1 METSFVLPGLS
12 GEVSAGFEPVRDTFA
27 RLWDNI
33 EIGASLSIYQGGEPI
48 INLWGGFTDRA
59 ATIPW
64 QRDSL
69 VNTYSTTKGIVAL
82 ALALLVDRCDL
93 DYDAPVIDYW
103 PQFGAE
109 SKFPIS
115 VAQLLS
121 HQAGLY
127 QFEPAITVDDLY
139 AWQART
145 FQLASQAPAW
155 TPGSAFGYHSIT
167 WGFLAG
173 ELIRQISGMSAG
185 AFIQENLS
193 TPLNAAFY
201 LGVPEEHQHHCTEL
215 IGPNHARKLI
225 EVNRKPVLKQLS
237 PNDPVI
243 APYRHICSPAWRS
256 AEIPAS
262 NGHASAEGLARIY
275 AAIPDLISRR
285 TLSWATREQTNGQI
299 DLVLGQPL
307 RRAMGFIL
315 NCEDVYFGP
324 EPTAF
329 GHTGTGGSIAFY
341 DPVNE
346 ISFAYVMNQLHR
358 DGRVRGKA
366 LIDSLYTCLSN
377 RP

>member
-1 METSFVLPGLS
+1 MDTSSALPRLNGD
-12 GEVSAGFEPVRDTFA
+12 VSDGFEPVRDTFA
-27 RLWDNI
+27 RLWDDI
-33 EIGASLSIYQGGEPI
+33 EVGASLSVYRGGEPA
-48 INLWGGFTDRA
+48 INLWGGFSDRA

-82 ALALLVDRCDL
+82 ALALLVESGDL
-93 DYDAPVIDYW
+93 DYGAPAADYW

-109 SKFPIS
+109 KKFHIS

-127 QFEPAITVDDLY
+127 QFEPAIEVEALY
-139 AWQART
+139 DWQQRT

-155 TPGSAFGYHSIT
+155 TPGTAFGYHSIT

-173 ELIRQISGMSAG
+173 ELIRRISGMSPG
-185 AFIQENLS
+185 AFIQTHLAA
-193 TPLNAAFY
+193 PLKAEFH
-201 LGVPEEHQHHCTEL
+201 LGVPEALQRRCTEL
-215 IGPNHARKLI
+215 IGPNHARKPQS
-225 EVNRKPVLKQLS
+225 VNRKPVNKSLS

-243 APYRHICSPAWRS
+243 APYRHICSPGWRS

-262 NGHASAEGLARIY
+262 NGHASAEGLAKIY
-275 AAIPDLISRR
+275 AAIPDLLSAQ
-285 TLSWATREQTNGQI
+285 TLAQATREQTRGEV

-341 DPVNE
+341 DPVNN
-346 ISFAYVMNQLHR
+346 IAFAYVMNQLHR
-358 DGRVRGKA
+358 DGSIRGRA
-366 LIDSLYTCLSN
+366 LIDALYRCL
-377 RP
+377 